1 MTDTDEI
8 PDERSCGARSATSEA
23 PIPGHVADH
32 GPDRYEL
39 LQRIYGYALR
49 HSPRDPADV
58 EVMAD
63 RLGVPPAEVESAVA
77 QLTSWRLLRSQPGRG
92 LVAVP
97 PDLAVNRLLRP
108 MEREIRARR
117 LRIEEQRRR
126 LMAFMP
132 VFEAG
137 LRTHQE
143 QAQVELI
150 EGTDDVR
157 DAVTEL
163 AEQCSWEILM
173 AQPGGRQRED
183 ELEEAAPRDIAALH
197 RGVEMRIL
205 YQHTAR
211 YSRGTHSYVEQV
223 SHLGAQVRTLH
234 DQFCRL
240 LVFDRTTAL
249 IPVSDS
255 PHAAALVREPNV
267 VAFMVG
273 GFERLWLS
281 AEPLVAGSGAL
292 AEFADDLKE
301 TIVQL
306 LSEGMTDAAVARRLG
321 MSLRTCRRH
330 VAEIMASLDAASR
343 FQAGYLLA
351 LHKNVR

>member
-1 MTDTDEI
+1 MTGTDEI
-8 PDERSCGARSATSEA
+8 PAERSYGAWSATGEPLPDHPTA
-23 PIPGHVADH
+23 H

-49 HSPRDPADV
+49 HSPRGPADAAA
-58 EVMAD
+58 MAD
-63 RLGVPPAEVESAVA
+63 QLGLPLAEVEAAVT
-77 QLTSWRLLRSQPGRG
+77 QLTAWRLLRNQPGRG

-132 VFEAG
+132 IFEAG
-137 LRTHQE
+137 LRAHRE

-150 EGTDDVR
+150 EGDDDIREV
-157 DAVTEL
+157 VNEL
-163 AEQCSWEILM
+163 AEQCSWELLI

-183 ELEEAAPRDIAALH
+183 ELEEAAPRDIAALR
-197 RGVEMRIL
+197 RGVDMRIL

-234 DQFCRL
+234 DQFSRL
-240 LVFDRTTAL
+240 LVFDRTAAL
-249 IPVSDS
+249 IPVSDN

-273 GFERLWLS
+273 SYERLWLS

-292 AEFADDLKE
+292 AEIADDLKG